1 MAFVNAGGREY
12 YSGAKKLVATDA
24 YGITNCTN
32 IGRVKG
38 ILTMTNDITVHFGV
52 TNVAGDATVAVG
64 AEHVRLTPTAGQ
76 ILPFAPSGVTFSG
89 DVYGLF

>member
-24 YGITNCTN
+24 HGITNCTN

-38 ILTMTNDITVHFGV
+38 LLTMTNDITLHFGV
-52 TNVAGDATVAVG
+52 TNVAGPPNVAV
-64 AEHVRLTPTAGQ
+64 AQEYIKLAPTAGQ

-89 DVYGLF
+89 DVYALF

>member
-24 YGITNCTN
+24 HGVTNCTN

-52 TNVAGDATVAVG
+52 TNVAGPPDIAVG
-64 AEHVRLTPTAGQ
+64 AEHVKLSPGPGQ

-89 DVYGLF
+89 DVYALF